1 MRRTRLGLAPW
12 DDGECRSEIV
22 WQARATLMP
31 AVCVIRVAAAYVRAD
46 DGALEGRQVADHC
59 HHETVCL

>member
-1 MRRTRLGLAPW
+1 M
-12 DDGECRSEIV
+12 
-22 WQARATLMP
+22 WQASATLVP
-31 AVCVIRVAAAYVRAD
+31 VCVIPVAAAYVRAD